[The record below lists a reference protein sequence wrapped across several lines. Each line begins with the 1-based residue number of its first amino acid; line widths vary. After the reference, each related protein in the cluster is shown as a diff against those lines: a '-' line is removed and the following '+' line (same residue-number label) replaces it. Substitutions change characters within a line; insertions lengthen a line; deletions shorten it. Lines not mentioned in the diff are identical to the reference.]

1 MDVVTVERLTKNYGR
16 RVGVEGLNLR
26 VAEGTMFGFL
36 GPNGSGK
43 TTTIRILM
51 GFLRPSSGAARVFGL
66 DCWRDGARIKAEVGY
81 LPGDLRLYPSFTCR
95 EAMRT
100 FGRVRGRDLTRAGA
114 ELAEEFGLD
123 PDVRVRAMSRG
134 MRQKLGLVIA
144 LAHAPRLLILDE
156 PTASLDPLMQEKLYR
171 RLRETVAAGG
181 TVLLSSHTLSEV
193 EDLCSQVAILR
204 SGRLVAHESL
214 EGLRSRARRRV
225 TIRWRSV
232 EDALRGGASP
242 DGVDWIERGTLQWR
256 GVVRGPVTGLLRWIA
271 DQPIED
277 VILEP
282 PDLTET
288 FRGFYR

>member
-1 MDVVTVERLTKNYGR
+1 MDVVAVERLTKYYGR
-16 RVGVEGLNLR
+16 RVGVEGLSLR
-26 VAEGTMFGFL
+26 VPEGTMFGFL

-81 LPGDLRLYPSFTCR
+81 LPGDLRLYPWLTCR
-95 EAMRT
+95 DAMRT
-100 FGRVRGRDLTRAGA
+100 FARVRGRDLTRAGA

-171 RLRETVAAGG
+171 RLREAVAAGG
-181 TVLLSSHTLSEV
+181 TVLLSSHTLNEV
-193 EDLCSQVAILR
+193 EDLCSRVAILR
-204 SGRLVAHESL
+204 NGRLVADESL
-214 EGLRSRARRRV
+214 DRLRSQARRKV
-225 TIRWRSV
+225 TIRWRFV
-232 EDALRGGASP
+232 EDALRGTP
-242 DGVDWIERGTLQWR
+242 PEGVDWSERSALHWH
-256 GVVRGPVTGLLRWIA
+256 GVVRGPMTNLLRWA
-271 DQPIED
+271 AEQPID
-277 VILEP
+277 DFTLES
-282 PDLTET
+282 PDLAEI
-288 FRGFYR
+288 FRGFYV